1 VSVEG
6 LGSAAVSTVDDLGPA
21 TATTVEDLKAA
32 AASTVEAAH
41 PALIELSHRIHD
53 HPEVGHQE
61 DLASGWLTD
70 ALEGHGFTTRRGLS
84 GMATAVEGTLG
95 SGPLHIVLCAE
106 YDALPGVGHACAHN
120 VICAMSL
127 GAGLALAP
135 HVDALGL
142 RLTVL
147 GTPAEEGGGG
157 KVTLVRDGYFDDVH
171 AALMVHP
178 FAGGDVA
185 EPAIIAV
192 GQLTVTYLGRAA
204 HAAAYPH
211 TGLNAAD
218 ALVVAQTAIALLRQQ
233 LLPTDRVHGIVVKGG
248 EAANIIPA
256 ETRAEFMVRGTTR
269 ARMNEVVAL
278 VRRCFEAGALATGCE
293 VSIVEE
299 VPYSDMHH
307 DHELA
312 ALYRRQAESLGRTF
326 GTASVQYST
335 DMGDVSYVI
344 PAIHP
349 NIGLDVDGAVNHQA
363 EFAAASVA
371 PEADRLIREG
381 AVAMAWT
388 VIEAAR
394 DDAIRARLLGH

>member
-1 VSVEG
+1 VSVEH
-6 LGSAAVSTVDDLGPA
+6 LGPA
-21 TATTVEDLKAA
+21 AASTVEDLKAA
-32 AASTVEAAH
+32 AAATVEAAH

-53 HPEVGHQE
+53 HPELGHQE
-61 DLASGWLTD
+61 HLASGWLAD
-70 ALEGHGFTTRRGLS
+70 ALEAHGFTTRRGLA
-84 GMATAVEGTLG
+84 GMATAVEGTVG
-95 SGPLHIVLCAE
+95 PGPLHVVVCAE
-106 YDALPGVGHACAHN
+106 YDALPGVGHACGHN
-120 VICAMSL
+120 VICASSL

-135 HVDALGL
+135 HVEDLGL

-157 KVTLVRDGYFDDVH
+157 KVTLVGDGYFDDVH
-171 AALMVHP
+171 VALMVHP

-204 HAAAYPH
+204 HAAAYPQD
-211 TGLNAAD
+211 GLNASD
-218 ALVVAQTAIALLRQQ
+218 ALVIAQTAIALLRQQ

-248 EAANIIPA
+248 DAANIIPS

-269 ARMNEVVAL
+269 ARMNEVIGL

-293 VSIVEE
+293 LSIVEE
-299 VPYSDMHH
+299 VPYSDMRH

-326 GTASVQYST
+326 GTDSVPYST
-335 DMGDVSYVI
+335 DMGDVSYVV

-349 NIGLDVDGAVNHQA
+349 NIGLDVGSAVNHQA
-363 EFAAASVA
+363 EFASASVT
-371 PEADRLIREG
+371 PEADRLIRD
-381 AVAMAWT
+381 AAAAMAWT

-394 DDAIRARLLGH
+394 DEGIRARLLGR